1 MLKVPESLKTVVAFV
16 RRHLTENFFVI
27 AYTVVAIFVVRQF
40 VTKEE
45 GKANLY
51 ETLSLGLTREALF
64 LVTVFTLI
72 KMLQGIDVN
81 LKEDLFKNAYTT
93 TAFICSL
100 VLGSAWMLM
109 VR

>member
-1 MLKVPESLKTVVAFV
+1 MEFIKNLRKY
-16 RRHLTENFFVI
+16 LTENVFTLIYVL
-27 AYTVVAIFVVRQF
+27 VAVFVVSQF
-40 VTKEE
+40 VTTAE

-51 ETLSLGLTREALF
+51 ETLAIGATREAMF

-72 KMLQGIDVN
+72 KMLQGVDVN
-81 LKEDLFKNAYTT
+81 LKDDLFNNAYTT
-93 TAFICSL
+93 TAFICAL